1 MACTHLSSTL
11 KHAIFVSSFDE
22 LFGDRVI
29 TLERI
34 KMALELTI
42 KPDDIRLLCD
52 RVEAAQEGAYAIHK
66 LTDDYPS
73 MTIDDGYAVQ
83 AELRQRYLAKGHQLA
98 GWKAGLTS
106 RAKMEQMGVHVP
118 SIGFLTDKMART
130 ESIGIKTSEMVHPR
144 VECEVAFVTKKDL
157 QGPDCTLQDV
167 LDATDYVLPAVEII
181 DSRFSGFKFD
191 LASVV
196 ADNGSSARYVTG
208 KVRLNPRDLDLTKVG
223 VVMKKNG
230 EVVASGESSAVLGH
244 PAEAIAMLV
253 NILAEQDEM
262 LPAGSFVM
270 SGGITEA
277 IPVQAG
283 DAITAEFQILG
294 QVSMTFVA

>member
-1 MACTHLSSTL
+1 L
-11 KHAIFVSSFDE
+11 
-22 LFGDRVI
+22 
-29 TLERI
+29 
-34 KMALELTI
+34 ALRLTI
-42 KPDDIRLLCD
+42 NEVEINLLCD
-52 RVEAAQEGAYAIHK
+52 RVEGAQQGAYAIHK

-83 AELRQRYLAKGHQLA
+83 AELRKRYLAKGHQLL

-106 RAKMEQMGVHVP
+106 KAKMEQMGVHVP

-130 ESIGIKTSEMVHPR
+130 EDVGIKTSEMVHPR
-144 VECEVAFVTKKDL
+144 VECEVAFVTNRDL
-157 QGPDCTLQDV
+157 KGPNCTLQDV
-167 LDATDYVLPAVEII
+167 LAATEYVLPAVEII

-196 ADNGSSARYVTG
+196 ADNGSSARFVTG
-208 KVRLNPRDLDLTKVG
+208 KTKLSPEDINLQKIG

-230 EVVASGESSAVLGH
+230 EQIAKGESSAVLGH

-253 NILAEQDEM
+253 NILSEQDEI

-277 IPVQAG
+277 FPVQAG
-283 DAITAEFQILG
+283 DRITAEFEVLG
-294 QVSMTFVA
+294 NVSMSFVV